1 MPVTLTN
8 IGIQS
13 VEYSL
18 AQSVERT
25 TRTESASV
33 MNYLG
38 GFGHAEAYD
47 PVTEFSISGRGD
59 LPAGLAV
66 GIAGDGIDGLFAAGT
81 TIVTSVSLT
90 ENNTDFNSW
99 DISGTN
105 YPATDDEKQRQI
117 VTFAWMQSR
126 PLQQVLL
133 AVRSGCYEDEVSEFE
148 FGLAVSDLPDLMV
161 EIQRL
166 AEINL

>member
-59 LPAGLAV
+59 LPSGLAV

-105 YPATDDEKQRQI
+105 YPAAD
-117 VTFAWMQSR
+117 
-126 PLQQVLL
+126 
-133 AVRSGCYEDEVSEFE
+133 
-148 FGLAVSDLPDLMV
+148 
-161 EIQRL
+161 
-166 AEINL
+166 